1 MLVSK
6 PQNLLGSFHLIYI
19 IFVLVEYF
27 AIFCVLTM
35 ILSRLSDA
43 LNIKTMFTWPVLCI
57 SLIEMM
63 FYVEI
68 MFLHGY
74 NFFLHQDYFFYIEM
88 MFLHWDDVLLRRCL
102 PGPVL
107 CRRCSRDFPLSYR
120 QNDHRQSLQLS
131 LEIWL
136 GWLFFWLDN
145 HNHHHQ
151 GDEYSGVLISL

>member
-1 MLVSK
+1 M
-6 PQNLLGSFHLIYI
+6 
-19 IFVLVEYF
+19 IFVSVEYF

-57 SLIEMM
+57 SLIEVM

-88 MFLHWDDVLLRRCL
+88 MFLH
-102 PGPVL
+102 
-107 CRRCSRDFPLSYR
+107 
-120 QNDHRQSLQLS
+120 
-131 LEIWL
+131 
-136 GWLFFWLDN
+136 
-145 HNHHHQ
+145 
-151 GDEYSGVLISL
+151 